1 LETEN
6 SPHLYFLCI
15 EVFVAKN
22 THRTGLKFEEFF
34 VKLTIFCHLLFQ
46 EYELLVL
53 QQLQWE
59 ISSVTPLDFL
69 DHILTRLGLD
79 QDWSENQLDELKLRM
94 ETVLALAVTEYTFS
108 YLSPSLLA
116 ASAIQLVLS
125 KFTTFNE
132 DKIDQKLVKITSAIS
147 VS

>member
-1 LETEN
+1 
-6 SPHLYFLCI
+6 
-15 EVFVAKN
+15 VAKN
-22 THRTGLKFEEFF
+22 THLTGLKFEEFF

>member
-1 LETEN
+1 
-6 SPHLYFLCI
+6 
-15 EVFVAKN
+15 
-22 THRTGLKFEEFF
+22 
-34 VKLTIFCHLLFQ
+34 
-46 EYELLVL
+46 
-53 QQLQWE
+53 
-59 ISSVTPLDFL
+59 VTPLDFL